1 MENGYTWSVEL
12 DIHSFFDNINQDFLI
27 NKIQNHISDDKILNL
42 IITYLKCTVIDDHT
56 TCKKDEG
63 ILQGGQLSPLFSNIY
78 MNELDHYMDE
88 NDYHFCRFGDD
99 INIYCKTYDDGMLTF
114 GGSTGTG
121 HGRVEVMKLNV
132 NGMDYTENLKSGSM
146 GFLEG
151 LHEY

>member
-12 DIHSFFDNINQDFLI
+12 GIHSYFDNINQDFLI

-63 ILQGGQLSPLFSNIY
+63 ILQGGQLSPLFSDIY

-88 NDYHFCRFGDD
+88 NDYHFA
-99 INIYCKTYDDGMLTF
+99 
-114 GGSTGTG
+114 
-121 HGRVEVMKLNV
+121 V
-132 NGMDYTENLKSGSM
+132 
-146 GFLEG
+146 LEMI
-151 LHEY
+151 